1 METKRIL
8 IPVAPPQQ
16 SSNAVSPISGPYHQC
31 QPPSSCRVHY
41 CDVFLHRPPQN
52 SERHAPGGPPVRPCF
67 AQRPPLSFSHP
78 SFSLPVRLFRYSS
91 ILPQFLSRLTV
102 VTRSLRPAQQLF
114 HLWNSVQQPVH
125 YAALCSFSPFDV
137 THADE
142 ILFPRLWLEPGHFG
156 TMTCRGSPAVRS
168 NKVRLSSLKNFQ
180 YVCVSSSRLLWDYS
194 QLPYLTLT

>member
-52 SERHAPGGPPVRPCF
+52 SERHAPGGPPRQALFCP
-67 AQRPPLSFSHP
+67 APPLSFSHP

-156 TMTCRGSPAVRS
+156 TMTCRGSPEVRS
-168 NKVRLSSLKNFQ
+168 NKVRLSSLKKFIFSKF
-180 YVCVSSSRLLWDYS
+180 VLALLDYCETTHN
-194 QLPYLTLT
+194 YLTLT

>member
-1 METKRIL
+1 MPFHPSPVPTISVNHPLPVEYIIGMFSSIDLPKTLRDML
-8 IPVAPPQQ
+8 LVAPRQALFCP
-16 SSNAVSPISGPYHQC
+16 
-31 QPPSSCRVHY
+31 
-41 CDVFLHRPPQN
+41 
-52 SERHAPGGPPVRPCF
+52 APL
-67 AQRPPLSFSHP
+67 LSFSHP

-142 ILFPRLWLEPGHFG
+142 ILFPRLWMGPGHFG
-156 TMTCRGSPAVRS
+156 TMTCRGSPEVRS
-168 NKVRLSSLKNFQ
+168 NIVRLSSLKNFQ
-180 YVCVSSSRLLWDYS
+180 
-194 QLPYLTLT
+194 